1 MGSEMCIR
9 DSNSFLNDSL
19 KTDEILIMINLSGLK
34 APLTSLEV
42 LDPPGYTMNLKTC
55 LHPYLLQ
62 STSGQHFSAIEL
74 ADDASQNISMCL
86 I

>member
-1 MGSEMCIR
+1 MAILI
-9 DSNSFLNDSL
+9 NSFLND
-19 KTDEILIMINLSGLK
+19 EILITVNLSGLK

-62 STSGQHFSAIEL
+62 STSEQHFSAIEL